1 MTQPQRDDNAAHDA
15 PDDVPENALDVPLQ
29 DDEQLEEV
37 ELLTDVMIAAE
48 SSSDQE
54 ALDDEDVD
62 RILGL

>member
-1 MTQPQRDDNAAHDA
+1 MTQPQRDENPTAGA
-15 PDDVPENALDVPLQ
+15 PEDVPENALDVPLQ

-48 SSSDQE
+48 SSSDEE